1 MKKFISAISAIALVF
16 VMGACNQRQAQSQAL
31 FSTVT
36 GTVIEATTGCSGR
49 MADENG
55 AEYFYNLA
63 ELDGSA
69 DMDIAEG
76 DTLII
81 HCEYILE
88 TYPMQ
93 FGNITG
99 YEHIS
104 A

>member
-1 MKKFISAISAIALVF
+1 MKKLIAAIAAIALIF
-16 VMGACNQRQAQSQAL
+16 VIGACSQGPSQA
-31 FSTVT
+31 FSGTVT
-36 GTVIEATTGCSGR
+36 GTVIDTTTGCSGR
-49 MADENG
+49 MADKNG

-93 FGNITG
+93 FGNIKG
-99 YEHIS
+99 YEHIP